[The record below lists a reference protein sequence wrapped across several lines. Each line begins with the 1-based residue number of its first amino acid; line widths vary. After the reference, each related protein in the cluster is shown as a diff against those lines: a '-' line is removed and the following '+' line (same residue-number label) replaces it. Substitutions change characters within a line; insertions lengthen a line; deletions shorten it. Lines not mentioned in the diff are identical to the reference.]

1 MGICRDTFG
10 RLSYTL
16 VTDDK
21 RVYSVTKGE
30 NCIVRHYPYL
40 RTNAR
45 LNMDGVVWQ
54 ELDGFN
60 SFIRAVRF
68 LKKNINDLL

>member
-1 MGICRDTFG
+1 MGICRDAFG

-40 RTNAR
+40 RTDAVLDLGDCWQYLDR
-45 LNMDGVVWQ
+45 FPSFLSAVW
-54 ELDGFN
+54 
-60 SFIRAVRF
+60 F
-68 LKKNINDLL
+68 LKKNVNDLL

>member
-1 MGICRDTFG
+1 MGICRDTCG

-16 VTDDK
+16 VTEDK

-30 NCIVRHYPYL
+30 NRIVRHYPYI
-40 RTNAR
+40 RTNAS
-45 LNMDGVVWQ
+45 LNMDGAIWKD
-54 ELDGFN
+54 LDGFN

-68 LKKNINDLL
+68 LKKNVNDLL